1 MPSPPDQSDPPAT
14 TKGPFPEDSA
24 DLARRRKQRLRTGL
38 AFGIGSAAIAGA
50 LLYANRPARRPK

>member
-1 MPSPPDQSDPPAT
+1 MPSPPDQPQPLPTAAGDTPNE
-14 TKGPFPEDSA
+14 KA